1 MGDLPFTRKQ
11 LVMISGGF
19 GIVIVLM
26 GIWAYFATHQYLTIT
41 YDASIYKSV
50 VLYQGTES
58 SSEKTIAPTKTVV
71 EKKIESGKTYHLSK
85 GSYYLIASGD
95 GVSTNMQ
102 GILLKDRVART
113 LDYELSDKRLAEL
126 SKSEKSNID
135 NAIHTHNRSISAIY
149 NIASETVTEK
159 GDWAIAALVFKGSA
173 TDLNR
178 DTQKVILQKKNNH
191 WQVACAIQ
199 ISISKYEC
207 PQAPQAVLER
217 ADTIDIRTQTPLM
230 PGYTIYESRDL
241 EGADV
246 DTDEPTPRRTT
257 K

>member
-1 MGDLPFTRKQ
+1 MENLPFTRKQ
-11 LVMISGGF
+11 LVMTVGGF
-19 GIVIVLM
+19 GIVVVLM

-71 EKKIESGKTYHLSK
+71 EKKVESGKTYHLSK
-85 GSYYLIASGD
+85 GNYYLIASGN

-102 GILLKDRVART
+102 GILLKDKVTRT
-113 LDYELSDKRLAEL
+113 LDYELSEKRLAEL
-126 SKSEKSNID
+126 SKREKSNID
-135 NAIHTHNRSISAIY
+135 NTIHAYNRNISAIY
-149 NIASETVTEK
+149 NIANETVTEK

-178 DTQKVILQKKNNH
+178 DTQKVVLQKKNNR

-230 PGYTIYESRDL
+230 PGYMVNRESDIRGN
-241 EGADV
+241 EV
-246 DTDEPTPRRTT
+246 DTSEPDLRRA

>member
-1 MGDLPFTRKQ
+1 MENLPFTRKQ
-11 LVMISGGF
+11 LIMIGGGF
-19 GIVIVLM
+19 SIIVVLM
-26 GIWAYFATHQYLTIT
+26 VIWAFFATHQYLTIT

-58 SSEKTIAPTKTVV
+58 PSEKTIAPTKTVV

-102 GILLKDRVART
+102 GILLKDKVTRA
-113 LDYELSDKRLAEL
+113 LDYELSEKRLAEL
-126 SKSEKSNID
+126 SKREKNNID
-135 NAIHTHNRSISAIY
+135 NAIHAHNRNISAIY
-149 NIASETVTEK
+149 NIANETVVEK
-159 GDWAIAALVFKGSA
+159 GDWAIAALAFKGSA

-178 DTQKVILQKKNNH
+178 DTQKVVLQKKNSH

-230 PGYTIYESRDL
+230 PNYTINRNRDL
-241 EGADV
+241 DGLE
-246 DTDEPTPRRTT
+246 TDERF
-257 K
+257 

>member
-1 MGDLPFTRKQ
+1 MENLPFTRKQ
-11 LVMISGGF
+11 LIMIGGGF
-19 GIVIVLM
+19 SIIVVLM
-26 GIWAYFATHQYLTIT
+26 VIWAFFATHQYLTIT

-58 SSEKTIAPTKTVV
+58 PSEKTIAPTKTVV

-85 GSYYLIASGD
+85 GSYYL
-95 GVSTNMQ
+95 
-102 GILLKDRVART
+102 KDKVTRA
-113 LDYELSDKRLAEL
+113 LDYELSEKRLAEL
-126 SKSEKSNID
+126 SKREKNNID
-135 NAIHTHNRSISAIY
+135 NAIHAHNRNISAIY
-149 NIASETVTEK
+149 NIANETVVEK
-159 GDWAIAALVFKGSA
+159 GDWAIAALAFKGSA

-178 DTQKVILQKKNNH
+178 DTQKVVLQKKNNH

-230 PGYTIYESRDL
+230 PNYTINRNRDL
-241 EGADV
+241 DGLE
-246 DTDEPTPRRTT
+246 TDERF
-257 K
+257 

>member
-1 MGDLPFTRKQ
+1 MPFTRKQ

-19 GIVIVLM
+19 SIVIVLM
-26 GIWAYFATHQYLTIT
+26 GIWAYFATHQYLTIA

-135 NAIHTHNRSISAIY
+135 SAIHTHNRSISTIY

-178 DTQKVILQKKNNH
+178 ATQKVLLTKKNKP
-191 WQVACAIQ
+191 WQVPCAIQ
-199 ISISKYEC
+199 N
-207 PQAPQAVLER
+207 
-217 ADTIDIRTQTPLM
+217 
-230 PGYTIYESRDL
+230 
-241 EGADV
+241 
-246 DTDEPTPRRTT
+246 
-257 K
+257 

>member
-1 MGDLPFTRKQ
+1 MENLPFTRKQ
-11 LVMISGGF
+11 LIMISGGF
-19 GIVIVLM
+19 SIVVVLM
-26 GIWAYFATHQYLTIT
+26 VTWAYFATHQYLTIT

-50 VLYQGTES
+50 VLYQGAES

-85 GSYYLIASGD
+85 GNYYLIASGD

-102 GILLKDRVART
+102 GILLKDRVTRT
-113 LDYELSDKRLAEL
+113 LDYELSEKRLAEL
-126 SKSEKSNID
+126 SKREKSNID
-135 NAIHTHNRSISAIY
+135 NAIHTRNHNIGTIY

-159 GDWAIAALVFKGSA
+159 GNWAIAALVFKGSA

-178 DTQKVILQKKNNH
+178 DTQKVVLQKKNNH

-207 PQAPQAVLER
+207 PQAPQTVLER

-230 PGYTIYESRDL
+230 PGYMVNRESDIRGN
-241 EGADV
+241 EV
-246 DTDEPTPRRTT
+246 DTSEPDPRRT

>member
-1 MGDLPFTRKQ
+1 MENLPFTRKQ
-11 LVMISGGF
+11 LIMISGGF
-19 GIVIVLM
+19 GIVVVLM

-71 EKKIESGKTYHLSK
+71 EKKVESGKTYHLSK
-85 GSYYLIASGD
+85 GNYYLIASGN

-102 GILLKDRVART
+102 GILLKDKVTRT
-113 LDYELSDKRLAEL
+113 LDYELSEKRLAEL
-126 SKSEKSNID
+126 SKREKSNID
-135 NAIHTHNRSISAIY
+135 NTIHAYNRNISAIY
-149 NIASETVTEK
+149 NIANETVTEK

-178 DTQKVILQKKNNH
+178 DTQKVVLQKKNNR

-230 PGYTIYESRDL
+230 PGYMVNRESDIRGN
-241 EGADV
+241 EV
-246 DTDEPTPRRTT
+246 DTSEPDLRRA

>member
-1 MGDLPFTRKQ
+1 MENLPFTRKQ
-11 LVMISGGF
+11 LIMIGGGF
-19 GIVIVLM
+19 GIVVALM
-26 GIWAYFATHQYLTIT
+26 GIWSFFATHQYLTIT
-41 YDASIYKSV
+41 YDTSLYKNV
-50 VLYQGTES
+50 VLYKGTEA

-71 EKKIESGKTYHLSK
+71 EKKIESGKAYHLSK
-85 GSYYLIASGD
+85 GNYYLIASGS

-102 GILLKDRVART
+102 GVLLKDRVTRT
-113 LDYELSDKRLAEL
+113 LDYELSEKRLAEL

-135 NAIHTHNRSISAIY
+135 DTIHTHNRNISTTY
-149 NIASETVTEK
+149 NIASETVVEK

-178 DTQKVILQKKNNH
+178 DTQKVVLQKKNNR

-207 PQAPQAVLER
+207 PQAPQTVLER

-230 PGYTIYESRDL
+230 PGYMVNRESDIRGN
-241 EGADV
+241 EV
-246 DTDEPTPRRTT
+246 DTSEPDPRRAR
-257 K
+257 

>member
-1 MGDLPFTRKQ
+1 MENLPFTRKQ
-11 LVMISGGF
+11 LVMIFGGF
-19 GIVIVLM
+19 GIVVVLM

-41 YDASIYKSV
+41 YDASIYKNV
-50 VLYQGTES
+50 VLYQGAES
-58 SSEKTIAPTKTVV
+58 SSEKTIVPTKTVV
-71 EKKIESGKTYHLSK
+71 EKKVESGKTYHLSK
-85 GSYYLIASGD
+85 GNYYLIASGN

-102 GILLKDRVART
+102 GILLKDKVTRA
-113 LDYELSDKRLAEL
+113 LDYELSEKRLAEL
-126 SKSEKSNID
+126 SKREKSNID
-135 NAIHTHNRSISAIY
+135 NAIHAYNRNISAIY
-149 NIASETVTEK
+149 NIANETVTEK

-178 DTQKVILQKKNNH
+178 DTQKVVLQKKNNR

-230 PGYTIYESRDL
+230 PGYMVNRESDIRGN
-241 EGADV
+241 EV
-246 DTDEPTPRRTT
+246 DTSEPDLRRA

>member
-1 MGDLPFTRKQ
+1 MENLPFTRKQ
-11 LVMISGGF
+11 LVMIFGGF
-19 GIVIVLM
+19 GIVVVLM

-58 SSEKTIAPTKTVV
+58 SSEKTIAPTKTVA

-85 GSYYLIASGD
+85 GNYYLIASGN

-102 GILLKDRVART
+102 GILLKDKVTRA
-113 LDYELSDKRLAEL
+113 LDYELSEKRLAEL
-126 SKSEKSNID
+126 SKREKSNID
-135 NAIHTHNRSISAIY
+135 NAIHAYNRNISAIY
-149 NIASETVTEK
+149 NIANETVTEK

-178 DTQKVILQKKNNH
+178 DTQKVVLQKKNNR

-230 PGYTIYESRDL
+230 PGYMVNRESDIRGN
-241 EGADV
+241 EV
-246 DTDEPTPRRTT
+246 DTSEPDPRRA